1 MTKKWQQPSVP
12 HVLAKTLFMVN
23 IYINK
28 AVTRRV
34 HFPSHMNQD
43 REGIQTRGAYGPG
56 YPLSPNVHTQHTHT
70 NTNITCTTHS
80 THTQTHH
87 TKYTPTHTHAT
98 HIPTHSYII
107 YKIHTNTPPHPHAA
121 FRGVLAEGLQYH
133 SVLARLFRCGEMG
146 TREVMARVRRS
157 VPPGGFQGTVSP
169 LLRPLCPTQRVQTSQ
184 LNSTCASCYGTVTP
198 RPSSQ
203 KVCTCLSPHIAPPT
217 QGRHVTLLDVNPFT
231 AGPDLAPS

>member
-43 REGIQTRGAYGPG
+43 REGIQTRGAYGPA
-56 YPLSPNVHTQHTHT
+56 YLLSPNVHTQHTHT

-80 THTQTHH
+80 THTQTSH
-87 TKYTPTHTHAT
+87 
-98 HIPTHSYII
+98 
-107 YKIHTNTPPHPHAA
+107 KIHTNTHEHQHTPTPHTHTHTLLSGESWQRA
-121 FRGVLAEGLQYH
+121 FSITLSWLDSSDVERWGHGKSWPVSDAVYLQEA
-133 SVLARLFRCGEMG
+133 SRAR
-146 TREVMARVRRS
+146 S
-157 VPPGGFQGTVSP
+157 PP

-184 LNSTCASCYGTVTP
+184 LNSTCASC
-198 RPSSQ
+198 
-203 KVCTCLSPHIAPPT
+203 
-217 QGRHVTLLDVNPFT
+217 
-231 AGPDLAPS
+231 